1 MSRKEISGYVN
12 AMRQYRKK
20 EKISFKNNL
29 SLDIDDFRL
38 KGWMPAKIAGRLTS
52 GRSRVSAQGPWEAN
66 RKWHFK
72 KLLSATKG
80 ETKIVKLSNL

>member
-1 MSRKEISGYVN
+1 MSRKKSQDVN
-12 AMRQYRKK
+12 AMRQYRKR

-52 GRSRVSAQGPWEAN
+52 ACY
-66 RKWHFK
+66 
-72 KLLSATKG
+72 
-80 ETKIVKLSNL
+80 IVVRD